1 MRRRVLRPLSFK
13 EFTNTPLAFTFRP
26 LQSKWHRLS
35 NGDAESIVIL
45 HMALEKSSFVYFAF
59 VCQKESGVLVEGQV
73 IVLQSLVEQ
82 YEPK

>member
-1 MRRRVLRPLSFK
+1 
-13 EFTNTPLAFTFRP
+13 
-26 LQSKWHRLS
+26 
-35 NGDAESIVIL
+35 
-45 HMALEKSSFVYFAF
+45 MALEKSSFVYFAF